1 MPDQVISTVGLST
14 AETRSRLAQ
23 LGANAVATPHRV
35 PLIRR
40 IGNQLRDP
48 LLLLLMAAVV
58 LTVSVGDFTDAAVI
72 AMVIVVNTTVGVI
85 QEVKADRAVTA
96 LASLSLHAPG

>member
-1 MPDQVISTVGLST
+1 VPDQVMSTVGLST
-14 AETRSRLAQ
+14 AEARSRLAQ

-35 PLIRR
+35 RLIRR

-58 LTVSVGDFTDAAVI
+58 LTVSVGTSP
-72 AMVIVVNTTVGVI
+72 TR
-85 QEVKADRAVTA
+85 Q
-96 LASLSLHAPG
+96 